1 MINQTPEILTCLG
14 ALFTMEYYKE
24 QWHMEEVSDAEY
36 DKAVTTLTEASE
48 ETWNMLNRV
57 IEEEPDPYFSGHT
70 VPYREYCKGIK
81 MLREI
86 P

>member
-24 QWHMEEVSDAEY
+24 RWHDEEVSDAEY
-36 DKAVTTLTEASE
+36 DKAVTTLTEVSE
-48 ETWNMLNRV
+48 ETWDMLNRV
-57 IEEEPDPYFSGHT
+57 IEEEPDPYVGEHK

-81 MLREI
+81 MLRELS
-86 P
+86 

>member
-24 QWHMEEVSDAEY
+24 RSHEEEVTDAEY
-36 DKAVTTLTEASE
+36 DDAVTTLTEASE
-48 ETWNMLNRV
+48 ETWDMLNRV
-57 IEEEPDPYFSGHT
+57 IAEEPDPYFSGHT